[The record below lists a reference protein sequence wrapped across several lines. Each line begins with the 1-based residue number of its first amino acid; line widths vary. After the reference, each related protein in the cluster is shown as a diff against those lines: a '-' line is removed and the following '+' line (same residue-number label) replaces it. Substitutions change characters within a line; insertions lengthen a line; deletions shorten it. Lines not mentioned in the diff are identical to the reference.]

1 MGDAASALEQN
12 GTFAGFTVRE
22 LLGKGG
28 MADVYLAERANAAG
42 ALERFALKVIRPS
55 FLDDPERRALFAREV
70 RIAATL
76 RHPNV
81 VHVVEHGEINNV
93 PYLVLEHVDGLDV
106 RTLVNR
112 LGADAQKN
120 GPKYA
125 GQDRGALLPPMVAWI
140 GIGTARGLHAAH
152 TQTSEDG
159 RLVGIVHRDIAPG
172 NLFLD
177 ARGVVRVA
185 DFGVSKPI
193 HAATEAISTTAAARG
208 RTFYMAPELIER
220 KPDRRSDLFSL
231 GVVLF
236 ELLAGAGRHPC
247 EDPRYP
253 HQDPIGL
260 MVRASRTDRAFT
272 MAEALP
278 GMPARLHA
286 LLEQLVHPDP
296 AQRPPS
302 AEIVATEL
310 EAILREMGS
319 DPRSASGL
327 SCEILRLVH
336 EPSEANTDREPA
348 HPNASGVR
356 PRTEDPVPTN
366 ETVAGHAFDVAEP
379 DTNAA
384 PFEAKEGAHL
394 GPYRLLY
401 QLGEGGMGVTWR
413 AKRDDLGKAAC
424 VKIILARHATDPGYR
439 KRFSEEAQIAASVSH
454 PNVVS
459 VFDFGQHAD
468 GTLWAGYDYIAGT
481 DLLSMARKFN
491 ALPRPEEV
499 ALIAHD
505 CAAGLLHLHTPDH
518 QRPAIVHRDISKTNI
533 MITHQGVAV
542 IIDLG
547 VAKAITGDGT
557 ITDVIV
563 GKLPYMAPEVL
574 AQEEPGP
581 PVDQWALGVVLY
593 WLLTGAMPYK
603 GAYDGSPL
611 TPLVEGPYGPIDP
624 RWSAIVGR
632 LLQPKPRDRYP
643 SLAEMIDELAPLLP
657 PPSARRQLGASLKRR
672 APTPSMTGTN
682 GMPGAAPKAEPILP
696 PQIATVELPPKPEPS
711 AAATAPAPNPT
722 PERPRRIDVGAMQ
735 PGDRLGEWE
744 IEGKLGTGGM
754 AVVYRASRTKL
765 GATQHA
771 ALKLIR
777 PEHAEAPDF
786 VERFHDEARIAL
798 RLNHPNIV
806 TVLDAGEVDGVYFI
820 AMELVEGTDLD
831 ALLKRLAE
839 RGILTARRL
848 PPYLVVFIGYEMARA
863 LAYAHSRG
871 VVHRDVSPH
880 NLLVTVDG
888 AIKLNDWGVS
898 KAMTMADG
906 KVTGTQHAIGKPYYM
921 PPEQFRGDA
930 LDGRADLFS
939 GGGTLFELLAGE
951 TPYAIRGN
959 ARENIHMLI
968 QRVFTNDRPHTAEL
982 APDAPSAL
990 IEAVEHLLQPTLE
1003 PSAPERPHRMRSA
1016 DELMERLEP
1025 LVQLH
1030 AARHLAELARTTR
1043 DEHYSPTPTLLDA
1056 LRSVNAAAP
1065 GTRTLE
1071 LPQASAAPPAPTLDA
1086 SPRSR
1091 SLLVAV
1097 IALALL
1103 AVGLITIA
1111 GIMFWPSNNGA
1122 SETPAASR
1130 PELAA
1135 PRGDV
1140 PRTTAEPAESNAP
1153 ARSESAESNAP
1164 TLTAPATTIAAT
1176 STQAAPAEQTVGTG
1190 TTLAPQATT
1199 SPPTE
1204 RPTRARPRASQTP
1217 APAQG
1222 PEVPSTAPRRRA
1234 GGFADGVVF

>member
-1 MGDAASALEQN
+1 MGDAAAALKQN

-28 MADVYLAERANAAG
+28 MADVYLAERTNAAG
-42 ALERFALKVIRPS
+42 ARERFALKVILPS

-81 VHVVEHGEINNV
+81 VRVVEHGEIDDV
-93 PYLVLEHVDGLDV
+93 PYLVLEHVDGLDL

-112 LGADAQKN
+112 LGADAQKH

-125 GQDRGALLPPMVAWI
+125 GQDRGALLPPMAVWI
-140 GIGTARGLHAAH
+140 GIGAARGLHAAH
-152 TQTSEDG
+152 TQASDDG

-172 NLFLD
+172 NLFID
-177 ARGVVRVA
+177 VHGVVRVA

-208 RTFYMAPELIER
+208 RTFYMAPELVHT
-220 KPDRRSDLFSL
+220 KPDRRSDLFSI

-260 MVRASRTDRAFT
+260 MVRAGRGERAFT

-278 GMPARLHA
+278 GMPARLHT
-286 LLEQLVHPDP
+286 LLEQLVHADP

-302 AEIVATEL
+302 AEIVALEL

-319 DPRSASGL
+319 DPRRASGL

-348 HPNASGVR
+348 QPYASGVR

-366 ETVAGHAFDVAEP
+366 ETVAGHAFDLAEP

-424 VKIILARHATDPGYR
+424 VKIILARHAADPGYR
-439 KRFSEEAQIAASVSH
+439 KRFDEEAKMAASVSH

-533 MITHQGVAV
+533 MITHLGVAV

-547 VAKAITGDGT
+547 VAKAITNDRT
-557 ITDVIV
+557 VTDVIV

-611 TPLVEGPYGPIDP
+611 PPLVKGPHGPIDP
-624 RWSAIVGR
+624 RWAAIVGR

-643 SLAEMIDELAPLLP
+643 TLAEMIDELAPLLP

-672 APTPSMTGTN
+672 APTPSMSGTN

-696 PQIATVELPPKPEPS
+696 PQITTVELSSPKPEPS

-765 GATQHA
+765 GTTQHA

-806 TVLDAGEVDGVYFI
+806 TVLDAGEVSGLYFI

-831 ALLKRLAE
+831 ALLKNLAD
-839 RGILTARRL
+839 RGILAARRL

-863 LAYAHSRG
+863 LAYAHARG

-898 KAMTMADG
+898 KAMTTADG

-968 QRVFTNDRPHTAEL
+968 QRVFTNDRPHTAEI

-990 IEAVEHLLQPTLE
+990 IETVEHLLQPTLE
-1003 PSAPERPHRMRSA
+1003 PSAPGHPHRMRSA
-1016 DELMERLEP
+1016 DELVERLEP

-1030 AARHLAELARTTR
+1030 ATRHLAELVRTAR
-1043 DEHYSPTPTLLDA
+1043 DERYSPTPTLLDA
-1056 LRSVNAAAP
+1056 LRAVNAHAP
-1065 GTRTLE
+1065 GKTRTLE
-1071 LPQASAAPPAPTLDA
+1071 LPQASSTPSAPTLDA

-1097 IALALL
+1097 LALALV
-1103 AVGLITIA
+1103 AVGLITLA
-1111 GIMFWPSNNGA
+1111 TVMFWPSNGGP

-1130 PELAA
+1130 PERAA
-1135 PRGDV
+1135 PPL
-1140 PRTTAEPAESNAP
+1140 PRTAEPSSEPAASARAEHV
-1153 ARSESAESNAP
+1153 ESNAP
-1164 TLTAPATTIAAT
+1164 TLAAPAPTAAT
-1176 STQAAPAEQTVGTG
+1176 PSTQAPPDEQGAGVIPT
-1190 TTLAPQATT
+1190 AQAT
-1199 SPPTE
+1199 SSANE
-1204 RPTRARPRASQTP
+1204 RPTRTRPRARQTP
-1217 APAQG
+1217 APARS
-1222 PEVPSTAPRRRA
+1222 PEVPSTVPRRRA